1 MILNLNAKND
11 ISSIVVM
18 QFNFDSS
25 FHFKDL
31 STDSVQYNSQALP
44 FHMMQN

>member
-25 FHFKDL
+25 FLRDL
-31 STDSVQYNSQALP
+31 FGDSIEYNSQALP

>member
-1 MILNLNAKND
+1 
-11 ISSIVVM
+11 M

-31 STDSVQYNSQALP
+31 FTDYIHYNSQALP
-44 FHMMQN
+44 FHMIQN